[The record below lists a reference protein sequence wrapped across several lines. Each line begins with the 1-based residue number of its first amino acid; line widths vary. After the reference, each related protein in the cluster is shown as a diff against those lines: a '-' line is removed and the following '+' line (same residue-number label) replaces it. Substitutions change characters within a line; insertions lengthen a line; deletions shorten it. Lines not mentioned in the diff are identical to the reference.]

1 MLDSGGGRTEW
12 ASRFHLPK
20 RREPTRR
27 IMNQALDSLRKAE
40 PGDLW
45 ASGEARLATH
55 FLETRHFHKFIATL
69 IYIAFAGTLRLP
81 TPRHDPDDPPNKTDP
96 HNNGK
101 TKSWD

>member
-45 ASGEARLATH
+45 ASGEERQATH
-55 FLETRHFHKFIATL
+55 FLETRHMRKFIATL
-69 IYIAFAGTLRLP
+69 IYIALAGTLAVAA
-81 TPRHDPDDPPNKTDP
+81 PRQDRDDPPHKDHP
-96 HNNGK
+96 QDHGK
-101 TKSWD
+101 HERWD